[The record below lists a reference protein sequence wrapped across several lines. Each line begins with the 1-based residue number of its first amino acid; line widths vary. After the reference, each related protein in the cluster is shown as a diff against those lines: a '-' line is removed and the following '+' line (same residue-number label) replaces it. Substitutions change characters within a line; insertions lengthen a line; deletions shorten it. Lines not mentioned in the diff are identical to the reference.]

1 MSLKSTVNLNVSSTH
16 NNPVVYRGQKTGTTV
31 GSRNVSARSSALP
44 ITTGAQL
51 NTACVDQY
59 RAGGGG
65 AYTYCSLAL
74 TANNNTSMMAGSRAN
89 LAPLTRSLAMIGSG
103 GDQNVNVFIDN
114 SALTNLDSAAP
125 GAAAVGSDTQAC
137 VGGVYQVQSVSTSAS
152 NVAAAQG
159 NTMVLNTSDSVAP
172 LGGSGPFQSITLD
185 LCGPDDNPTGALVI
199 GGSGADRQVIVL
211 HPRDVTMSTAT
222 TVTDAGPNN
231 TLNRALHYLRVIDL
245 PSPATM
251 TQPVTQAAA
260 LPFMTGGE
268 RHQYPTTATILQP
281 LTPGTATPTQPA
293 RIVLEKSVANAG
305 TTQIPY
311 SRHIIQVVQKP
322 PLYTGMGGA
331 VQVPMP

>member
-31 GSRNVSARSSALP
+31 SSRNVAARSSALP

-51 NTACVDQY
+51 NTACADQY

-65 AYTYCSLAL
+65 AYSYCSLAGSAAGGAQTSPNSTL
-74 TANNNTSMMAGSRAN
+74 LSGSVLNMPPATRATAITIGAAGTANAFTN
-89 LAPLTRSLAMIGSG
+89 
-103 GDQNVNVFIDN
+103 N
-114 SALTNLDSAAP
+114 SALNNISSLVANNP
-125 GAAAVGSDTQAC
+125 GSDTQGVVA
-137 VGGVYQVQSVSTSAS
+137 GVYQVQSVSTSAS
-152 NVAAAQG
+152 NVPAAQG
-159 NTMVLNTSDSVAP
+159 NTMVLNSSDSVAP

-185 LCGPDDNPTGALVI
+185 LCGPDGDAVE
-199 GGSGADRQVIVL
+199 GSGEDRQVIIL
-211 HPRDVTMSTAT
+211 HPRDVTASTAT

-245 PSPATM
+245 PSPATL
-251 TQPVTQAAA
+251 TQPVTQEGGEQV
-260 LPFMTGGE
+260 FMTAGE
-268 RHQYPTTATILQP
+268 RNQYPTMATILQP

-293 RIVLEKSVANAG
+293 RIVLEKTVVNTSE
-305 TTQIPY
+305 QIPY